1 MRSFDTTE
9 EDVRDF
15 AAAVARAVDAPE
27 KASRGP

>member
-9 EDVRDF
+9 EGGRDY

-27 KASRGP
+27 KVPRQP